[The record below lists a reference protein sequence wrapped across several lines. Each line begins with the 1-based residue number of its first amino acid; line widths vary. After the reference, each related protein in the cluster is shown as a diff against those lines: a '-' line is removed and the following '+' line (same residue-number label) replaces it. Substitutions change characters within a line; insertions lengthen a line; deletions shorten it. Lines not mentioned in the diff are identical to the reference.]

1 MYCFYFT
8 KEEKAMEVRI
18 ARVTTLLNKAVEG
31 TNKSSNKTKDNN
43 FLSNW
48 LDDGKTDQN
57 GKSDKKE
64 LSSQDAMML
73 LSSKGA
79 KHSGVLFQ
87 SSDNNY
93 TDIDAEEAGLT
104 KFDEMTKQLKGL
116 STQVVNGQFSATD
129 KMNFDTELT
138 LLSALLKNADNESK
152 CEILSERINNLSR
165 IVNSAAVYSDM
176 DLAVFK
182 LIDPDYESDNNFYLE
197 L

>member
-1 MYCFYFT
+1 
-8 KEEKAMEVRI
+8 MEVRI

-31 TNKSSNKTKDNN
+31 TSKSNNETKDNN

-48 LDDGKTDQN
+48 LDDSKTDQN
-57 GKSDKKE
+57 GRSDKKE
-64 LSSQDAMML
+64 LSSQDAML
-73 LSSKGA
+73 SLSSKGA
-79 KHSGVLFQ
+79 KHSSILFQ
-87 SSDNNY
+87 SSETDSDEEE
-93 TDIDAEEAGLT
+93 TDIT

-116 STQVVNGQFSATD
+116 STQVVNGHFSATD
-129 KMNFDTELT
+129 KMNFDTELK

-165 IVNSAAVYSDM
+165 IVNSAAVYNDM